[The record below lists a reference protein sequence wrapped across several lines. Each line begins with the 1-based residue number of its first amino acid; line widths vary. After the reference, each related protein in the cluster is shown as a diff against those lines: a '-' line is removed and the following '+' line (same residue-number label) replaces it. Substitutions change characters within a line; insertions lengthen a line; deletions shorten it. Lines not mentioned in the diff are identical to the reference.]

1 MGSNEDRDATTEHA
15 VPHGLAVGVV
25 SSRHE
30 AEGRVPQE
38 VEHGRHGEVALA
50 VGDQLASAGPGV
62 FAVLDDNV
70 SAVSITLL
78 EGDCSLMSW

>member
-1 MGSNEDRDATTEHA
+1 VGSNEDRDATTEHA

-25 SSRHE
+25 PSRHE

-38 VEHGRHGEVALA
+38 VEHGGHGEVALA

-62 FAVLDDNV
+62 FAVLYHNV
-70 SAVSITLL
+70 SARHT
-78 EGDCSLMSW
+78 